1 MFSSIK
7 DIYCNFFYKSNPQE
21 SVSEKKI
28 PIEDSISKVLVH
40 FKKEFHSSADLT
52 IRNIVISDTKIALFT
67 MEGMVDKNVLSK
79 SIVQPIVRHTIHSK
93 SATEKYIEIRDSI
106 LESVE
111 QIEVSSYNDAF
122 QLLMSGFALLFVD
135 GNPCILAIG
144 VQGFNFRGINE
155 PSGEMTQIGPREGFA
170 EPMRINMTLIRR
182 RMKTPNLKFE
192 TMNVGKQSHT
202 DICLCYLTNVVSETI
217 LKEVRK
223 RICEIDIPNVLASG
237 YISPFLEEKQN
248 VAIFSSIGI
257 TERPDTVC
265 GKISEGRIAIL
276 IDGTPNVLIVPYLF
290 SEYFQAVD
298 DYSVRPYFATI
309 TRWIKYFAFFSAII
323 LPGLYVAVGSFNPEI
338 LPQELI
344 TKVAKSITTTP
355 FPLAIETLLT
365 HVIYEIMREAGLRLP
380 KALGHAVSIV
390 GALVIGESA
399 VNAGLMGAPT
409 LMVVALAAISSYVIP
424 SLYEPISFLRILFII
439 VGGLFG
445 MWGITLLF
453 CAILIN
459 ICSKNNFGIPF
470 SAPISPFRF
479 SDMRDVLIRTSWK
492 FLSKKNDPIQSMP
505 GSEIK

>member
-1 MFSSIK
+1 
-7 DIYCNFFYKSNPQE
+7 
-21 SVSEKKI
+21 
-28 PIEDSISKVLVH
+28 
-40 FKKEFHSSADLT
+40 
-52 IRNIVISDTKIALFT
+52 

-276 IDGTPNVLIVPYLF
+276 IDGTPMYLLYHT
-290 SEYFQAVD
+290 YFLNI
-298 DYSVRPYFATI
+298 FKLLT
-309 TRWIKYFAFFSAII
+309 II
-323 LPGLYVAVGSFNPEI
+323 LYGHI
-338 LPQELI
+338 L
-344 TKVAKSITTTP
+344 
-355 FPLAIETLLT
+355 
-365 HVIYEIMREAGLRLP
+365 LR
-380 KALGHAVSIV
+380 
-390 GALVIGESA
+390 
-399 VNAGLMGAPT
+399 
-409 LMVVALAAISSYVIP
+409 
-424 SLYEPISFLRILFII
+424 
-439 VGGLFG
+439 
-445 MWGITLLF
+445 
-453 CAILIN
+453 
-459 ICSKNNFGIPF
+459 
-470 SAPISPFRF
+470 
-479 SDMRDVLIRTSWK
+479 
-492 FLSKKNDPIQSMP
+492 
-505 GSEIK
+505 